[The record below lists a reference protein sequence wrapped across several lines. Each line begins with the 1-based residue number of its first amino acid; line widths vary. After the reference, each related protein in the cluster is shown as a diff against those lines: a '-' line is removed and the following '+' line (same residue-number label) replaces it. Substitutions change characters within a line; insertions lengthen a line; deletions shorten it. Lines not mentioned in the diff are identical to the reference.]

1 MLIRWKIL
9 LNFVLPK
16 TKWIFWRSSLWTYA
30 MFLHVLT
37 FNFSY
42 FWHLLLLWVA
52 SFSFPFLWF
61 VFYFLSKLC
70 SSWLWLFRDI
80 LVTRKIWESVNRS
93 VIDLFWQKYY
103 VVIVHR
109 KMSVYRTYMWLIF
122 WHIYSW
128 FMCLVPSNLRE
139 GWLGC
144 PESTVFLEGIDD
156 RIPKDTLISK

>member
-1 MLIRWKIL
+1 L
-9 LNFVLPK
+9 
-16 TKWIFWRSSLWTYA
+16 
-30 MFLHVLT
+30 
-37 FNFSY
+37 SY
-42 FWHLLLLWVA
+42 QRRNGSFEGQAYELMQCSYMFWHLTFLISGICCYYELHP
-52 SFSFPFLWF
+52 FPFLWF

-109 KMSVYRTYMWLIF
+109 KMSVYRTYMRLLF

-156 RIPKDTLISK
+156 RITKDTLISK